1 MFLSEGSSLRGQITY
16 PKINH
21 CFGPNDDEFILQV
34 LTDLGESFKNIF
46 IHAKKVLSKPDYF
59 HMNQVYKYS
68 G

>member
-1 MFLSEGSSLRGQITY
+1 MY